1 MTLCPRWWPRGLKL
15 AASGFS
21 SAIFRAHALRTV
33 PCSGPVLWIH
43 VDLFVLSHRVDFA
56 AATCERRPTLDAVQ
70 TAISRYGHL
79 SILVNS
85 AAGNSLALPEELNV
99 KGLQT
104 AMDIDTMGVFN
115 MCSQAPGCSSRC
127 DSQSVAL
134 ALCTELS
141 SPQEARQGHNH
152 QHQCHVPDTVPCGMI
167 GIA

>member
-1 MTLCPRWWPRGLKL
+1 MKL

-85 AAGNSLALPEELNV
+85 AAGNFLALPEELNV
-99 KGLQT
+99 KGFQT
-104 AMDIDTMGVFN
+104 AMDIDAMGVFN
-115 MCSQAPGCSSRC
+115 MC
-127 DSQSVAL
+127 
-134 ALCTELS
+134 
-141 SPQEARQGHNH
+141 
-152 QHQCHVPDTVPCGMI
+152 
-167 GIA
+167 